1 VTIMKKFLNNIK
13 KAFTKG
19 KKYKCQI
26 CGRMIHEAHSLEH
39 AKTEEYLLDLIRKDH
54 PKWKQKDSACR
65 ECIEYYRK
73 LINQAEI

>member
-1 VTIMKKFLNNIK
+1 MKNFLNNIK
-13 KAFTKG
+13 KVFTRG

-39 AKTEEYLLDLIRKDH
+39 AKTEEYLLNLIRKDH
-54 PKWKQKDSACR
+54 PEWKDQDITCP
-65 ECIEYYRK
+65 ECLEYYRK

>member
-1 VTIMKKFLNNIK
+1 MKNFFNNIK
-13 KAFTKG
+13 KVFAGG
-19 KKYKCQI
+19 KRYKCQI

-39 AKTEEYLLDLIRKDH
+39 AKAEEYLLNLIKKDH
-54 PKWKQKDSACR
+54 PKWKQKDLTCS

>member
-1 VTIMKKFLNNIK
+1 MKNFLNSIK
-13 KAFTKG
+13 NALTGSKR
-19 KKYKCQI
+19 YKCQI

-39 AKTEEYLLDLIRKDH
+39 AKAEEYLLNLIKKDH
-54 PKWKQKDSACR
+54 PKWKQKNSTCS